1 MTAHRPERA
10 PLLFT
15 PGPLTTSPTVKAAM
29 LRDLG
34 SRDPAFLRIVAAV
47 RSELLRLAETDEPE
61 YTTVPV
67 QGSGTSALEATLGSA
82 IPPSGRLLVL
92 SNGTYGERLAAI
104 ATTLG
109 IPHEVRAFPDDEPLP
124 PRALEALAAGPH
136 GVSHVAMV
144 HCETSTGMLNPVGA
158 IAAQGRARGLSLIVD
173 AMSSFGAVPTP
184 VAAWGVDYLVT
195 SANKCLEGVPGLA
208 LVLLRRAALRQA
220 ELELGGRA
228 RSYSLDLGAQLR
240 GLDRDGQFRFT
251 PPTHAIL
258 ALHQALHE
266 LREEGGPSGRA
277 ARYQQS
283 HAALHEGARRLGLR
297 PFLRPEHQSYIISA
311 FNLPE
316 DPRFDFRRFYDA
328 LAARG
333 FLIYP
338 GSPGSP
344 GTPGALGETG
354 LRRRGACFRIG
365 TIGRIDEADV
375 RALLE
380 AMAAA
385 FTELG
390 VALPLPGTE
399 ATGATE
405 AAP

>member
-1 MTAHRPERA
+1 MTAHRPE

-34 SRDPAFLRIVAAV
+34 SRDAAFLRIVAAV

-61 YTTVPV
+61 YTTVPM
-67 QGSGTSALEATLGSA
+67 QGSGTFALEATLGSVV
-82 IPPSGRLLVL
+82 PPSGRLLVL

-104 ATTLG
+104 ATALG

-124 PRALEALAAGPH
+124 PRALEALPR

-144 HCETSTGMLNPVGA
+144 HCETSTGVLNPVGA
-158 IAAQGRARGLSLIVD
+158 LAAEGRARGLSLIVD

-195 SANKCLEGVPGLA
+195 SANKCLEGVPGLS

-277 ARYQQS
+277 ARYKQS
-283 HAALHEGARRLGLR
+283 HAALHEGARRLGLV
-297 PFLRPEHQSYIISA
+297 PFLRPEHQSYTISA
-311 FNLPE
+311 FYLPE

-328 LAARG
+328 LKARG

-344 GTPGALGETG
+344 GLPGEMGR
-354 LRRRGACFRIG
+354 RRRGACFRVG

-375 RALLE
+375 RALLA

-385 FTELG
+385 LTELG
-390 VALPLPGTE
+390 VALPLSGTD
-399 ATGATE
+399 AA